1 MPGGGFHEQVVQAV
15 INVRDDLRASFCERF
30 DGFHV
35 LFGQY
40 LQVFCPIG
48 GPYGALHPFQVV
60 ARVILYDAGYFRTY
74 GLSGEQAGIASA
86 DAVREVSR

>member
-1 MPGGGFHEQVVQAV
+1 MSESRLWGTYGFLDPFCHVLQHFLTEIPFQKPVFRGMPGGGFHEQVVQAV

-48 GPYGALHPFQVV
+48 GPYGALHP
-60 ARVILYDAGYFRTY
+60 A
-74 GLSGEQAGIASA
+74 
-86 DAVREVSR
+86 